1 MAKVT
6 SKLQVTL
13 PKALAE
19 RHAIRPGDQITWESA
34 GDVIRVIPGARTT
47 APAPEG
53 RLHVFDQATNRQR
66 RRNRAHTGSREAA
79 SRGWTREDLYQRG
92 RAR

>member
-19 RHAIRPGDQITWESA
+19 RHGIRPGDEITWQSA
-34 GDVIRVIPGARTT
+34 GDVIRVIPRARTA
-47 APAPEG
+47 APTTED
-53 RLHVFDQATNRQR
+53 RLRVFDQASARQR
-66 RRNRAHTGSREAA
+66 RRNRAQPGPREVA
-79 SRGWTREDLYQRG
+79 SRGWTREELYQRG